1 MLRPVMW
8 PSSVWKLQEYKCI
21 CSVGITLQLKSYS
34 FGLNVTNFNQN
45 CTILTVE
52 WCRHYKYVC
61 ILAHTTLKMVTW
73 VAETCRLA
81 LYNKITLTERK
92 WICWSFKGFFF
103 TSDYCTECG
112 TYQKVWLV
120 FWKLSVASIF
130 IPPRLEKWVCFHIHV
145 ESARGTAKDPSGPVI
160 ETSSFKLGN

>member
-103 TSDYCTECG
+103 YIWLLHGMWNIPESLTSVLEIVCRLHFYT
-112 TYQKVWLV
+112 TAFRKVGL
-120 FWKLSVASIF
+120 FSYS
-130 IPPRLEKWVCFHIHV
+130 
-145 ESARGTAKDPSGPVI
+145 RGKRPGDGEGSQW
-160 ETSSFKLGN
+160 SSDRD